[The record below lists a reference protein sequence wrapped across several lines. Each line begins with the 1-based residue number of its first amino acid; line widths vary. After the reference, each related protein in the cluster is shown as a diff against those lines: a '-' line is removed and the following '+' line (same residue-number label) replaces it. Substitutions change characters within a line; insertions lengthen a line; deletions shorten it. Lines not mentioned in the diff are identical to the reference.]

1 MYIYIC
7 CDVCVSFNNLCFSRP
22 QRNTKRSLGFL
33 LTASSSHDLSPLT
46 PDLNIQL
53 DQSPHHPADPSS
65 SSSSR
70 LRSALQ
76 TSSQTPNRK
85 NLHTQFLSSRQT
97 VNSCF
102 FCVKLPFKG
111 EKRHPHCRRKQ
122 RASWEMWS
130 LRSSVQDVAGN
141 IGRVGK

>member
-1 MYIYIC
+1 MC
-7 CDVCVSFNNLCFSRP
+7 CDVCVSKNNPCLSRP
-22 QRNTKRSLGFL
+22 QRNTRRSLGIL
-33 LTASSSHDLSPLT
+33 LMASSSHDFSPLT

-53 DQSPHHPADPSS
+53 DQSPHHPAGPSS
-65 SSSSR
+65 SSSCF
-70 LRSALQ
+70 RSALQ

-102 FCVKLPFKG
+102 FVCFFCVNLPFKG
-111 EKRHPHCRRKQ
+111 EKRHPLCRRKK

-130 LRSSVQDVAGN
+130 LRSSV
-141 IGRVGK
+141 